1 MELRVLKY
9 FLEIAKDENLTRAAE
24 RLFITQ
30 PTLTRQLHQLEE
42 ELGKKLYTRTNYKI
56 KLTDEG
62 KLLRERAQEFL
73 ELEEKTKADI
83 QGAGENIS
91 GVIYIGAGET
101 SGIKFIGK
109 ILKKLI
115 AQYPKIK
122 YRMISAD
129 SEGVTEKLDRGLL
142 DFAVFVG
149 KNKIEKYNYI
159 TLPDS
164 DRWGVIMR
172 KDDPFAEK
180 NFITPEDLL
189 KMPLLTSYQ
198 AITENEF
205 EDWLGYPQEKLNLIG
220 FHNLVY
226 NASVMA
232 REGLGAVL
240 TIENI
245 INDNELKFLPLKPE
259 IRARLTLAWRK
270 NSMFSKAA
278 KKFLELAA
286 DCLCVKISKL

>member
-24 RLFITQ
+24 RLYITQ

-56 KLTDEG
+56 KLTEEG
-62 KLLRERAQEFL
+62 KLLKERAQEFL
-73 ELEEKTKADI
+73 DLEEKTKADI
-83 QGAGENIS
+83 QGNSENIS

-101 SGIKFIGK
+101 VGIRFVGK

-115 AQYPKIK
+115 TQYPKIN

-129 SEGVTEKLDRGLL
+129 SEGVIEKLDRGLL

-164 DRWGVIMR
+164 DRWGVIIQ
-172 KDDPFAEK
+172 KDSPLAEK
-180 NFITPEDLL
+180 EFITPEDLL
-189 KMPLLTSYQ
+189 KIPLLTSYQ
-198 AITENEF
+198 AIKENEF
-205 EDWLGYPQEKLNLIG
+205 EGWLGYPQEKLNIIG

-232 REGLGAVL
+232 RDGLGAVL

-245 INDNELKFLPLKPE
+245 IKEDELKFLPLKPE
-259 IRARLTLAWRK
+259 LRARLTFAWRK
-270 NSMFSKAA
+270 DAMFSKAA
-278 KKFLELAA
+278 KKFLEYVLN
-286 DCLCVKISKL
+286 S

>member
-24 RLFITQ
+24 RLYITQ

-56 KLTDEG
+56 KLTEEG
-62 KLLRERAQEFL
+62 KLLKERAQEFL
-73 ELEEKTKADI
+73 DLEEKTKADI
-83 QGAGENIS
+83 QGNSENIS

-101 SGIKFIGK
+101 VGIRFVGK

-115 AQYPKIK
+115 TQYPKIN

-164 DRWGVIMR
+164 DRWGVIIQ
-172 KDDPFAEK
+172 KDSPLAEK
-180 NFITPEDLL
+180 EFITPEDLL
-189 KMPLLTSYQ
+189 KIPLLTSYQ
-198 AITENEF
+198 AIKENEF
-205 EDWLGYPQEKLNLIG
+205 EGWLGYPQEKLNIIG

-232 REGLGAVL
+232 RDGLGAVL

-245 INDNELKFLPLKPE
+245 IKEDELKFLPLKPE
-259 IRARLTLAWRK
+259 LRARLTFAWRK
-270 NSMFSKAA
+270 DAMLSKAA
-278 KKFLELAA
+278 KKFLEYVLN
-286 DCLCVKISKL
+286 S

>member
-24 RLFITQ
+24 RLYITQ

-42 ELGKKLYTRTNYKI
+42 ELGRKLYTRTNYKI

-62 KLLRERAQEFL
+62 KLLKERAQEFL
-73 ELEEKTKADI
+73 DLEEKTKADI
-83 QGAGENIS
+83 QGSSENIS

-101 SGIKFIGK
+101 LGIRFVGK

-115 AQYPKIK
+115 TQYPKIN

-129 SEGVTEKLDRGLL
+129 SEGVIEKLDRGLL

-164 DRWGVIMR
+164 DRWGVILK
-172 KDDPFAEK
+172 KDSPLSEK

-189 KMPLLTSYQ
+189 EIPLLTSYQ
-198 AITENEF
+198 AIKENEF
-205 EDWLGYPQEKLNLIG
+205 EGWLGYPQEKLNIIG

-245 INDNELKFLPLKPE
+245 INDDELKFLPLKPE

-270 NSMFSKAA
+270 NVIFSKAS
-278 KKFLELAA
+278 KKFIEY
-286 DCLCVKISKL
+286 VKISDL

>member
-24 RLFITQ
+24 RLYITQ

-56 KLTDEG
+56 RLTDEG
-62 KLLRERAQEFL
+62 KLLKERAQEFL
-73 ELEEKTKADI
+73 DLEEKTKADI
-83 QGAGENIS
+83 QGSSENIS

-101 SGIKFIGK
+101 VGIRFVGK

-115 AQYPKIK
+115 TQYPKIN

-164 DRWGVIMR
+164 DRWGVIIQ
-172 KDDPFAEK
+172 KDSPLAKKE
-180 NFITPEDLL
+180 FITPEDLL

-198 AITENEF
+198 AIKENEF
-205 EDWLGYPQEKLNLIG
+205 EGWLGYPQEKLNIIG

-245 INDNELKFLPLKPE
+245 IKEDELKFLPLKPE
-259 IRARLTLAWRK
+259 LRARLTLAWRK
-270 NSMFSKAA
+270 NAMFSKAA
-278 KKFLELAA
+278 KKFLEY
-286 DCLCVKISKL
+286 VKISKL

>member
-24 RLFITQ
+24 RLYITQ

-56 KLTDEG
+56 KLTEEG
-62 KLLRERAQEFL
+62 KLLKERAQEFL
-73 ELEEKTKADI
+73 DLEEKTKADI
-83 QGAGENIS
+83 QGNSESIS

-101 SGIKFIGK
+101 VGIRFVGK

-115 AQYPKIK
+115 TQYPKIN

-164 DRWGVIMR
+164 DRWGLIIQ
-172 KDDPFAEK
+172 KDSPLAEK
-180 NFITPEDLL
+180 EFITPEDLL
-189 KMPLLTSYQ
+189 KIPLLTSYQ
-198 AITENEF
+198 AIKENEF
-205 EDWLGYPQEKLNLIG
+205 EGWLGYPQEKLNIIG

-232 REGLGAVL
+232 RDGLGAVL

-245 INDNELKFLPLKPE
+245 IKEDELKFLPLKPE
-259 IRARLTLAWRK
+259 LRARLTFAWRK
-270 NSMFSKAA
+270 DAMLSKAA
-278 KKFLELAA
+278 KKFLEYVL
-286 DCLCVKISKL
+286 KS

>member
-24 RLFITQ
+24 RLYITQ

-62 KLLRERAQEFL
+62 KLLKERAQEFL
-73 ELEEKTKADI
+73 DLEEKTKADI
-83 QGAGENIS
+83 QGSSENIS

-101 SGIKFIGK
+101 VGIRFVGK

-115 AQYPKIK
+115 TQYPKIN

-164 DRWGVIMR
+164 DRWGVIIQ
-172 KDDPFAEK
+172 KDSPLAKKE
-180 NFITPEDLL
+180 FITPEDLL

-198 AITENEF
+198 AIKENEF
-205 EDWLGYPQEKLNLIG
+205 EGWLGYPQEKLNIIG

-245 INDNELKFLPLKPE
+245 IKEDELKFLPLKPE
-259 IRARLTLAWRK
+259 LRARLTLAWRK
-270 NSMFSKAA
+270 NAMFSKAA
-278 KKFLELAA
+278 KKFLEY
-286 DCLCVKISKL
+286 VKISNL